1 MLNSS
6 MNYPYPVL
14 RGEKTDYKNSIF
26 VAQLSKKDLK
36 DGYMIK
42 AIYSVSNPEIQGLID
57 DGKAAFALQ
66 IQCVSTWFRK
76 LEISST
82 SIQEFKLP
90 SNMVHD
96 RVDLC
101 PCIIALEEIADFNNS
116 DFSEDFEGIVYS
128 INPGEVLAIGERQ
141 KFDAI
146 YKDDIIK
153 KGDPIV
159 HFINDEQASVMYCEY
174 DFDTIRIH
182 LPKQQNA
189 KYNYIGTYEGWKVPV
204 LNAIY
209 VIPAISMGIE
219 EIYKDTCLGG
229 DGTME
234 RWSWYK
240 TLKVMIQRKAKD
252 VDSVYRK
259 MLSDP
264 IKTAQ
269 MLMDDNSAQALDIL
283 AKAVK
288 PVVMEGQT

>member
-6 MNYPYPVL
+6 MNYPYPIL
-14 RGEKTDYKNSIF
+14 RGKKTDYQTSIF
-26 VAQLSKKDLK
+26 TAQLSKKNLK
-36 DGYMIK
+36 DGYIIN
-42 AIYSVSNPEIQGLID
+42 AIYSVSNSEIQQLIED
-57 DGKAAFALQ
+57 KKAAYALQ

-76 LEISST
+76 LEISSS
-82 SIQEFKLP
+82 SIQEFKLS
-90 SNMVHD
+90 SNLIHE
-96 RVDLC
+96 RVDMC
-101 PCIIALEEIADFNNS
+101 PCIIALEEIKDFNNS
-116 DFSEDFEGIVYS
+116 DFSEDFEGISFSV
-128 INPGEVLAIGERQ
+128 NPGEVLAIGERQ

-159 HFINDEQASVMYCEY
+159 HFINDEQASVMFCEY

-182 LPKQQNA
+182 LPKQQNE
-189 KYNYIGTYEGWKVPV
+189 KYNRIGTYEGWKVPV

-209 VIPAISMGIE
+209 VIPAIAMGIE

-229 DGTME
+229 SGTLE

-240 TLKVMIQRKAKD
+240 TLKVMILRKAKD
-252 VDSVYRK
+252 VENVYLK

-269 MLMDDNSAQALDIL
+269 MLMNDNSAQALDII

-288 PVVMEGQT
+288 P

>member
-6 MNYPYPVL
+6 MNYPYPIQKKK
-14 RGEKTDYKNSIF
+14 KTDYQNSIF
-26 VAQLSKKDLK
+26 TAQLSKKNLK
-36 DGYMIK
+36 DGYMINV
-42 AIYSVSNPEIQGLID
+42 IYSVTNPEIQQLID
-57 DGKAAFALQ
+57 EKRVAYALQ

-76 LEISST
+76 LEISS
-82 SIQEFKLP
+82 SSVQEFKLP
-90 SNMVHD
+90 SNMIHE
-96 RVDLC
+96 RVDMC
-101 PCIIALEEIADFNNS
+101 PCIIALEEITNFINS
-116 DFSEDFEGIVYS
+116 DFSEDFEGISFSV
-128 INPGEVLAIGERQ
+128 NPGEVLAIGERQ

-159 HFINDEQASVMYCEY
+159 HFINDEKAPVMYCEY
-174 DFDTIRIH
+174 DYDTIRVH
-182 LPKQQNA
+182 LPKQQND
-189 KYNYIGTYEGWKVPV
+189 KYNHIGTYEGWKVPV

-229 DGTME
+229 AGTME

-269 MLMDDNSAQALDIL
+269 MLMNDNSAQALDII

-288 PVVMEGQT
+288 P

>member
-6 MNYPYPVL
+6 MNYPYPIL
-14 RGEKTDYKNSIF
+14 RGEKTDYQTSTF
-26 VAQLSKKDLK
+26 TAQLSKKNLK
-36 DGYMIK
+36 DGYIIN
-42 AIYSVSNPEIQGLID
+42 ASYSVSNSEIQRLIED
-57 DGKAAFALQ
+57 KKAAYALQ

-76 LEISST
+76 LEISSS
-82 SIQEFKLP
+82 SIQEFKLS
-90 SNMVHD
+90 SNLIHE

-101 PCIIALEEIADFNNS
+101 PCIIALEEIKDFNNS
-116 DFSEDFEGIVYS
+116 DFSEDFEGISFSV
-128 INPGEVLAIGERQ
+128 NPGEVLAIGERQ

-159 HFINDEQASVMYCEY
+159 HFINDEQASVMFCEY

-182 LPKQQNA
+182 LPKQQNE
-189 KYNYIGTYEGWKVPV
+189 KYNRIGTYEGWKVPV

-209 VIPAISMGIE
+209 VIPAIAMGIE

-229 DGTME
+229 SGTLE

-240 TLKVMIQRKAKD
+240 TLKVMILRKAKD
-252 VDSVYRK
+252 VDSAYRK

-269 MLMDDNSAQALDIL
+269 MLMNDNSAQALDII
-283 AKAVK
+283 AQAVK
-288 PVVMEGQT
+288 P

>member
-6 MNYPYPVL
+6 MNYPYPIL
-14 RGEKTDYKNSIF
+14 REKKTDYQTSTF
-26 VAQLSKKDLK
+26 TAQLSKKNLK
-36 DGYMIK
+36 DGYIIN
-42 AIYSVSNPEIQGLID
+42 AIYSVSNSEIQQLIED
-57 DGKAAFALQ
+57 KKAAYALQ

-76 LEISST
+76 LEISSS
-82 SIQEFKLP
+82 SIQEFKLS
-90 SNMVHD
+90 SNLIHE
-96 RVDLC
+96 RVDMC
-101 PCIIALEEIADFNNS
+101 PCIIALEEIKDFNNS
-116 DFSEDFEGIVYS
+116 DFSEDFEGISFSV
-128 INPGEVLAIGERQ
+128 NPGEVLAIGERQ

-159 HFINDEQASVMYCEY
+159 HFINDEQASVMFCEY

-182 LPKQQNA
+182 LPKQQNE
-189 KYNYIGTYEGWKVPV
+189 KYNRIGTYEGWKVPV

-209 VIPAISMGIE
+209 VIPAIAMGIE

-229 DGTME
+229 SGTLE

-240 TLKVMIQRKAKD
+240 TLKVMILRKAKD
-252 VDSVYRK
+252 VENVYLK

-269 MLMDDNSAQALDIL
+269 MLMNDNSAQALDII

-288 PVVMEGQT
+288 P

>member
-1 MLNSS
+1 MPYLINVQYNVLN
-6 MNYPYPVL
+6 P
-14 RGEKTDYKNSIF
+14 K
-26 VAQLSKKDLK
+26 
-36 DGYMIK
+36 
-42 AIYSVSNPEIQGLID
+42 IQQLID
-57 DGKAAFALQ
+57 DKMAAYALQ
-66 IQCVSTWFRK
+66 IQCVSTWYRN
-76 LEISST
+76 LEISS
-82 SIQEFKLP
+82 SPNQEFKLP
-90 SNMVHD
+90 SNQIHD
-96 RVDLC
+96 RVDMC
-101 PCIIALEEIADFNNS
+101 PCIIALEEIKNFNNLGL
-116 DFSEDFEGIVYS
+116 DFTEDYEGINIS
-128 INPGEVLAIGERQ
+128 LNPGEVLAIGERQ

-174 DFDTIRIH
+174 DYDTIRIH
-182 LPKQQNA
+182 LPKQQND
-189 KYNYIGTYEGWKVPV
+189 KYNHIGTYEGWKVPV

-229 DGTME
+229 IGNLE

-269 MLMDDNSAQALDIL
+269 MLMNDNSAQALDII

-288 PVVMEGQT
+288 P